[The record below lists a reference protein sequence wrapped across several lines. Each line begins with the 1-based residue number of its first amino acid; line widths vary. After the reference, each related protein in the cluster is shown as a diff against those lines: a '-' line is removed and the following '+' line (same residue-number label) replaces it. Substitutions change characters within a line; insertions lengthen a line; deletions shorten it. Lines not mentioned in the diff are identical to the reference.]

1 MTMTKQYKEILEY
14 LQNSHS
20 GARMMKDMELELR
33 IARAII
39 AFEADTHEDIFVDD
53 LIEREIEKE
62 MSETIHYKVKQEVD
76 GDLIKVLRCL
86 GSQDAG
92 RCYADKYNSE
102 NPKEKKISC
111 VENGGCPFYQD
122 KYHTGEPDNWL
133 NKVAD
138 ILEGK

>member
-1 MTMTKQYKEILEY
+1 
-14 LQNSHS
+14 
-20 GARMMKDMELELR
+20 MKDMELELR

-39 AFEADTHEDIFVDD
+39 AFEADTHEDIFVDG

-76 GDLIKVLRCL
+76 EDLIKAIRCL
-86 GSQDAG
+86 ASVDSMGSCHEARRNHKSCIG
-92 RCYADKYNSE
+92 NNNSE
-102 NPKEKKISC
+102 QC
-111 VENGGCPFYQD
+111 RFFQY
-122 KYHTGEPDNWL
+122 KYCTCFGTEETSEWL